1 MKSLVIGLA
10 IGIAIAYLGV
20 YFTGF
25 SAAIAVPQELTK
37 VLSGKIFLIW
47 EIAVTQFLGYGVI
60 AFLLVFFSI
69 KILQLSP
76 WVTAIA
82 SLFSC
87 EALLFA
93 TYTSQ
98 YTIYFPHFIVL
109 VGCGT
114 LAAFMASRKKHAQQA
129 QAKCTP

>member
-1 MKSLVIGLA
+1 MKNVVIGLA

-25 SAAIAVPQELTK
+25 SAAIAVPQEVAE
-37 VLSGKIFLIW
+37 VLSGKSFLIW

-60 AFLLVFFSI
+60 AFLLVYFSI
-69 KILQLSP
+69 KILRLNP

-82 SLFSC
+82 ALISC
-87 EALLFA
+87 EALLFV

-98 YTIYFPHFIVL
+98 YTIYVPHFVVL
-109 VGCGT
+109 VGCGA
-114 LAAFMASRKKHAQQA
+114 LAAFMASRKKYA
-129 QAKCTP
+129 